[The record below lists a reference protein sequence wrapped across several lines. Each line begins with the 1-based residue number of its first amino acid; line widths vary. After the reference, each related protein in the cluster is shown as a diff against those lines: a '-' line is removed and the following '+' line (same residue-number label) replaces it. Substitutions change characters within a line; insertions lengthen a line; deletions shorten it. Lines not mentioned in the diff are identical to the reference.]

1 MSPSCDSK
9 KRSPGIH
16 CQLLLSVNRT
26 LRHIVLA
33 LPLALAACSSKGP
46 TPADL
51 AGLAAKTYYLSLA
64 EGKCEAWVDGFWQPD
79 SIPGT
84 YRQQLIDNA
93 RMYLAQQQEEHGGID
108 SVHLV
113 RAEAD
118 TARHTGHAYLTLCYG
133 NKEREE
139 IVVPMVFVHGLWMM
153 R

>member
-1 MSPSCDSK
+1 M
-9 KRSPGIH
+9 
-16 CQLLLSVNRT
+16 NRI
-26 LRHIVLA
+26 LRHIVIT
-33 LPLALAACSSKGP
+33 LPLALASCSTDGP

-51 AGLAAKTYYLSLA
+51 AGLAAKTYYISLI

-84 YRQQLIDNA
+84 YRQQLVDNA
-93 RMYLAQQQEEHGGID
+93 RMFLAQQQEEHGGID
-108 SVHLV
+108 SVHLM

-118 TARHTGHAYLTLCYG
+118 TARHTGQAYLTLCYR

-139 IVVPMVFVHGLWMM
+139 IVVPMVFVRGLWMM

>member
-1 MSPSCDSK
+1 M
-9 KRSPGIH
+9 
-16 CQLLLSVNRT
+16 CQNRVNRI
-26 LRHIVLA
+26 LRHIIRTLSSGLVLTLGLVVPMALA
-33 LPLALAACSSKGP
+33 LSACSNSGP

-51 AGLAAKTYYLSLA
+51 AGQAAKIYYAYLV

-79 SIPGT
+79 SIPGS
-84 YRQQLIDNA
+84 YRQQLVDNA

-108 SVHLV
+108 SVNLV

-118 TARHTGHAYLTLCYG
+118 TAHHTGHAYLTLCYR

-139 IVVPMVFVHGLWMM
+139 IVVPMVLVHGLWMM